1 MNVLVLSKSL
11 KEHLFYRVS
20 TYKTCLDTL
29 YCFKSF
35 SFLHKLVL
43 LVRGLQPRAF
53 TKIAYSDQLFEVSWQ
68 PPLNDSAVEDYTVF
82 WCRSNN
88 NRDRPYQVKCFSKA
102 RIFTTTLLSMHE
114 WRIVHAQI
122 LPLRY
127 LQRCTEFKNSE
138 EYFHRKII

>member
-11 KEHLFYRVS
+11 KEHLSLIKHVQGVRLKNFILLGHSVLLQVY
-20 TYKTCLDTL
+20 
-29 YCFKSF
+29 
-35 SFLHKLVL
+35 FLHKVLL

-114 WRIVHAQI
+114 WRIVHA
-122 LPLRY
+122 
-127 LQRCTEFKNSE
+127 
-138 EYFHRKII
+138 

>member
-11 KEHLFYRVS
+11 KEHLSLIKKRTGCPLKNFILLGHSV
-20 TYKTCLDTL
+20 LL
-29 YCFKSF
+29 QVFL
-35 SFLHKLVL
+35 LHKLVL

-114 WRIVHAQI
+114 WRIVHA
-122 LPLRY
+122 
-127 LQRCTEFKNSE
+127 
-138 EYFHRKII
+138 

>member
-11 KEHLFYRVS
+11 KEHLSLIKKRTGCPLKKLHFAW
-20 TYKTCLDTL
+20 TL
-29 YCFKSF
+29 CIAS
-35 SFLHKLVL
+35 SLLLHKLVL

-114 WRIVHAQI
+114 WRIVHA
-122 LPLRY
+122 
-127 LQRCTEFKNSE
+127 
-138 EYFHRKII
+138 